1 MALIQIF
8 RLVNYCNLPRDPR
21 EMGLIAGKI
30 INIKVGFPAM
40 FTGGYTGHGNE
51 TLEMPQSLRG
61 TA

>member
-1 MALIQIF
+1 
-8 RLVNYCNLPRDPR
+8 
-21 EMGLIAGKI
+21 MGLIAGKI

>member
-8 RLVNYCNLPRDPR
+8 RLVNYCNLPR